1 MNIDWNLILTQLKY
15 GGGIFLFGFSIVFVG
30 LIVLLTYIS
39 LQSLFFKKNTRKKAK
54 PVVPKAA
61 KEPSN
66 DFVSQVDTDENEL
79 IAVISAAVAMAL
91 GTSAGNVVIKSY
103 RRIGANTPA
112 WRQAGRRDSIFNK
125 F

>member
-1 MNIDWNLILTQLKY
+1 MNWDIVLEKLGF
-15 GGGIFLFGFSIVFVG
+15 GGGVFLFGFSIVFFG
-30 LIVLLTYIS
+30 LICLLGYIS
-39 LQSLFFKKNTRKKAK
+39 VQSLFFKKGKNRKEKKTEKKAVSK
-54 PVVPKAA
+54 
-61 KEPSN
+61 PSN
-66 DFVSQVDTDENEL
+66 DFVGQVNMEEKKV
-79 IAVISAAVAMAL
+79 IAAISAAVAMYL

>member
-1 MNIDWNLILTQLKY
+1 MILQQLGF

-30 LIVLLTYIS
+30 LICLLGYIS
-39 LQSLFFKKNTRKKAK
+39 LQSLFFKGSKKKAK
-54 PVVPKAA
+54 QPEQKTVTK
-61 KEPSN
+61 PSN
-66 DFVSQVDTDENEL
+66 DFISQTSADDTEEV
-79 IAVISAAVAMAL
+79 IAAITAAVAMYL
-91 GTSAGNVVIKSY
+91 GTSTGDVMIKSY

>member
-1 MNIDWNLILTQLKY
+1 MNIDWALVLTQLKY
-15 GGGIFLFGFSIVFVG
+15 GGGIFLFGFGIVFCG
-30 LIVLLTYIS
+30 LIVLLVYIS
-39 LQSLFFKKNTRKKAK
+39 LQSLFFKKGKKKSKTAK
-54 PVVPKAA
+54 KTSTA
-61 KEPSN
+61 KPSN
-66 DFVSQVDTDENEL
+66 DFVGQVNLDEKKT
-79 IAVISAAVAMAL
+79 IAAISAAVAMYL

>member
-1 MNIDWNLILTQLKY
+1 MNIDWSLVLKQLGF
-15 GGGIFLFGFSIVFVG
+15 GGGVFLFGFSIVFVG
-30 LIVLLTYIS
+30 LIVLMAYIS
-39 LQSLFFKKNTRKKAK
+39 LQSLFFKKSGKKKAK
-54 PVVPKAA
+54 SAEKKVAVK
-61 KEPSN
+61 PSN
-66 DFVSQVDTDENEL
+66 DFVSQVNTDENEV
-79 IAVISAAVAMAL
+79 IAAISAAVAMYL